1 MVGANAQRRNRAE
14 TMTLS
19 AQLPRRCWV
28 EIDLAALERNL
39 KLIRASLPAQI
50 KYVAVV
56 KADAYGHGLPQVA
69 ARLMHAGAD
78 LFGVATIAEA
88 MTVRELSADWP
99 VLLLSP
105 VLPDED
111 RYLAEFDL
119 AATVSSLEEVRRFDT
134 VGQANGKPIAVHLKV
149 DTGMGRLGVWHTEAP
164 AVYAAIR
171 AARGL
176 RLAGIFTHFS
186 SADEDPA
193 FTAGQRRLFL
203 ATLARLPGLDATNL
217 FIHADNSAGLETT
230 PGDSIFNAVRVGLL
244 QFGILPH
251 PHSMLARVQT
261 EPVFS
266 FHARVGLVKQ
276 LPTGTGISYGRT
288 ATLKRDSRIAVL
300 TAGYGDGLARAGSNR
315 SQVLIQGRRCPVLG
329 RITMDQTIVDITD
342 VPNPVQAGDPVVLV
356 GRQGAVEISVSEFS
370 AWADTIAWET
380 LCSVTKR
387 VPRHYR
393 NASGF

>member
-1 MVGANAQRRNRAE
+1 MSLRTRCAFRPAGRRRHFPRRHGARRLPTRVAGVQKMVRANPQRGDLPQA
-14 TMTLS
+14 MTSS

-39 KLIRASLPAQI
+39 KLIRATLPAQI

-134 VGQANGKPIAVHLKV
+134 AGLAAGRAVAVHLKI
-149 DTGMGRLGVWHTEAP
+149 DTGMGRLGAWHAIAP
-164 AVYAAIR
+164 EVYAAIR

-186 SADEDPA
+186 SADENPA
-193 FTAGQRRLFL
+193 FTAEQRRIFL
-203 ATLARLPGLDATNL
+203 ATLALLPGLDPASL

-244 QFGILPH
+244 QFGILP
-251 PHSMLARVQT
+251 
-261 EPVFS
+261 
-266 FHARVGLVKQ
+266 
-276 LPTGTGISYGRT
+276 
-288 ATLKRDSRIAVL
+288 
-300 TAGYGDGLARAGSNR
+300 
-315 SQVLIQGRRCPVLG
+315 
-329 RITMDQTIVDITD
+329 
-342 VPNPVQAGDPVVLV
+342 
-356 GRQGAVEISVSEFS
+356 
-370 AWADTIAWET
+370 
-380 LCSVTKR
+380 
-387 VPRHYR
+387 
-393 NASGF
+393 

>member
-1 MVGANAQRRNRAE
+1 
-14 TMTLS
+14 MTSS

-39 KLIRASLPAQI
+39 KLIRATLPAQI

-88 MTVRELSADWP
+88 MAVRELSANWP

-105 VLPDED
+105 VLPEED
-111 RYLAEFDL
+111 HYLPEFDL
-119 AATVSSLEEVRRFDT
+119 AATVSSLEEVRRFDAA
-134 VGQANGKPIAVHLKV
+134 GQAADRPVAVHLKI
-149 DTGMGRLGVWHTEAP
+149 DTGMGRLGAWHTMAP
-164 AVYAAIR
+164 EVYAAIR

-176 RLAGIFTHFS
+176 RLTGVFTHFS

-193 FTAGQRRLFL
+193 FTAEQRRLFL
-203 ATLARLPGLDATNL
+203 ATLAQLPGLDAANL
-217 FIHADNSAGLETT
+217 FIHADNSAGLETA
-230 PGDSIFNAVRVGLL
+230 PDGDSIFNAVRVGLL

-251 PHSMLARVQT
+251 PHSMLARVRV

-266 FHARVGLVKQ
+266 FHARVGLVKE
-276 LPTGTGISYGRT
+276 LPAGTGISYGHT
-288 ATLKRDSRIAVL
+288 AKLRRDSRIAVL
-300 TAGYGDGLARAGSNR
+300 TAGYGDGIARASSNR
-315 SQVLIQGRRCPVLG
+315 AQVLIQGRRCPVLG
-329 RITMDQTIVDITD
+329 RVTMDQTIVDITD
-342 VPNPVQAGDPVVLV
+342 VPSPVQVGDPVVLV
-356 GRQGAVEISVSEFS
+356 GRQGSAEISVSEFS
-370 AWADTIAWET
+370 AWGDTIAWET

-393 NASGF
+393 NATGF

>member
-1 MVGANAQRRNRAE
+1 
-14 TMTLS
+14 MTSS

-39 KLIRASLPAQI
+39 KLIRATLPPRI

-78 LFGVATIAEA
+78 LFAVANIAEA
-88 MTVRELSADWP
+88 MTIRELSADWP

-119 AATVSSLEEVRRFDT
+119 AATVSSADEVRRFDAI
-134 VGQANGKPIAVHLKV
+134 GRAAGKPVAVHLKI
-149 DTGMGRLGVWHTEAP
+149 DTGMGRLGVWHTGARDLHEAIQSAP
-164 AVYAAIR
+164 
-171 AARGL
+171 GL
-176 RLAGIFTHFS
+176 KLAGVFTHFS

-193 FTAGQRRLFL
+193 FTAEQRRTFL
-203 ATLARLPGLDATNL
+203 AVLARLPGLEGL
-217 FIHADNSAGLETT
+217 LIHADNSAGLESA

-251 PHSMLARVQT
+251 PHSMLARVHA

-266 FHARVGLVKQ
+266 FHTRVGLVKE
-276 LPTGTGISYGRT
+276 LPAGTGVSYGRT
-288 ATLKRDSRIAVL
+288 TRLKRDSRIAVL
-300 TAGYGDGLARAGSNR
+300 TAGYGDGLARACAPHA
-315 SQVLIQGRRCPVLG
+315 QVLINGRRCPVLG
-329 RITMDQTIVDITD
+329 RITMDQTMVDITD
-342 VPNPVQAGDPVVLV
+342 VPETVRTGDAVVLV
-356 GRQGAVEISVSEFS
+356 GRQGNSEISITEFS
-370 AWADTIAWET
+370 QWADTIAWET

-393 NASGF
+393 TALEI